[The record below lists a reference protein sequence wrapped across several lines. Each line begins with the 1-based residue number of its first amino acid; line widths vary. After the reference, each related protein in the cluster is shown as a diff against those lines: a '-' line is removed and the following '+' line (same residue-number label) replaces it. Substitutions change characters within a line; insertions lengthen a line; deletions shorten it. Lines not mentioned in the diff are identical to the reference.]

1 MLGSGL
7 NLVSAALG
15 FGMTAAFV
23 AFVCARFVC
32 CRSRHADARASPPHS
47 SPLDFE
53 ADFPSDF
60 DRPIEHSSSGLEPLA
75 VAAIPTMKYNCE
87 AFHSK
92 DDTQCSIC
100 LSEYKEKEILRIVP
114 TCHHNFHIYCLDA
127 WLVKQTTCPICR
139 ISLKELPDGKAAV
152 SSARSISQ
160 PATLPGSSVNPT
172 QHWLLPVQRDHGGN
186 QNGSDTPESVEA
198 VIEIRQ

>member
-32 CRSRHADARASPPHS
+32 CRARRADASASRPHP
-47 SPLDFE
+47 SPVDFD

-60 DRPIEHSSSGLEPLA
+60 DRPIEHSRSGLEPLA

-87 AFHSK
+87 AFHSE
-92 DDTQCSIC
+92 DDTQCMVA
-100 LSEYKEKEILRIVP
+100 EADY
-114 TCHHNFHIYCLDA
+114 
-127 WLVKQTTCPICR
+127 
-139 ISLKELPDGKAAV
+139 LPNMPD
-152 SSARSISQ
+152 
-160 PATLPGSSVNPT
+160 L
-172 QHWLLPVQRDHGGN
+172 
-186 QNGSDTPESVEA
+186 
-198 VIEIRQ
+198 IERTA

>member
-1 MLGSGL
+1 MLGPGL

-32 CRSRHADARASPPHS
+32 CRPRRADARASRPHP

-60 DRPIEHSSSGLEPLA
+60 DRPVEHSHSGLGPLA

-87 AFHSK
+87 TFHSE

-100 LSEYKEKEILRIVP
+100 LSEYKEKDILRIVP
-114 TCHHNFHIYCLDA
+114 TCHHNFHLYCLDA
-127 WLVKQTTCPICR
+127 WLLKQTTCPICR
-139 ISLKELPDGKAAV
+139 ISLRELPGGKAAI

-160 PATLPGSSVNPT
+160 PPTLPESSVNPT
-172 QHWLLPVQRDHGGN
+172 PQFLPVHQDHIGHQDGP
-186 QNGSDTPESVEA
+186 DTTESVEV
-198 VIEIRQ
+198 VIEIRR

>member
-32 CRSRHADARASPPHS
+32 CRARRADASASRPHP
-47 SPLDFE
+47 SPVDFD

-60 DRPIEHSSSGLEPLA
+60 DRPIEHSRSGLEPLA

-87 AFHSK
+87 AFHSE

-100 LSEYKEKEILRIVP
+100 LSEYKEKDILRIVP
-114 TCHHNFHIYCLDA
+114 ICHHNFHLYCLDA
-127 WLVKQTTCPICR
+127 WLLKQTTCPICR
-139 ISLKELPDGKAAV
+139 ISLKELPDGKSTV
-152 SSARSISQ
+152 SSAPTMSQ
-160 PATLPGSSVNPT
+160 PPTLPESSVNPT
-172 QHWLLPVQRDHGGN
+172 SHFLPVHQEHRSHQDGP
-186 QNGSDTPESVEA
+186 DMPESVEV